1 MDQLLEECVRLREE
15 KRVKLAEKAKIMK
28 LREE

>member
-1 MDQLLEECVRLREE
+1 MDQLLDECIRLREE
-15 KRVKLAEKAKIMK
+15 KRVKLAEKAKLAK